1 MELSLDSKN
10 TIVRF
15 LLEKL
20 NPELIYLY
28 GSFARGEGR
37 TESDI
42 DLAVYGIDESG
53 PYTLFLLANELAQSL
68 KRDVDLVDLK
78 AASTVFRAQVITRG
92 ELLYCRD
99 KTFRG
104 YYEMRVLKDYAK
116 LNEERKVILDVI
128 REEGSVYN
136 G

>member
-1 MELSLDSKN
+1 MKLSQDSKN

-15 LLEKL
+15 LLEEL

-37 TESDI
+37 KDSDI
-42 DLAVYGIDESG
+42 DLAIYGAKENE
-53 PYTLFLLANELAQSL
+53 PYTLFLHANELAQRL

-78 AASTVFRAQVITRG
+78 TASTVFCAQVIIGG
-92 ELLYCRD
+92 ELLYYRD
-99 KTFRG
+99 RSFKG
-104 YYEMRVLKDYAK
+104 YYEMRILKDYAK

-136 G
+136 E